1 MPNPLDTVVKPSHT
15 RRMSKHHTAFWLS
28 DRAKRLL
35 AELAEHLGL
44 SQAGALELA
53 IRRLAQA
60 ELDPQQKEAKS

>member
-1 MPNPLDTVVKPSHT
+1 
-15 RRMSKHHTAFWLS
+15 MSKHHTAFWLS

-35 AELAEHLGL
+35 AELAAHLGL

-60 ELDPQQKEAKS
+60 ELEPQQKEAKS